1 MSATAWE
8 RCFCCAAFSRRGV
21 CMVGKDAEEAMELAQ
36 FRMKDIVDME
46 SGEVLLE
53 LEHEIRCR
61 YANKLSPLL
70 PDAA

>member
-1 MSATAWE
+1 MP
-8 RCFCCAAFSRRGV
+8 
-21 CMVGKDAEEAMELAQ
+21 KDVDEAMELAQ

-46 SGEVLLE
+46 TGEVLLE

-70 PDAA
+70 N

>member
-1 MSATAWE
+1 
-8 RCFCCAAFSRRGV
+8 
-21 CMVGKDAEEAMELAQ
+21 MELAQ

-46 SGEVLLE
+46 TGEVLLE

-70 PDAA
+70 N